1 MQWKFRPRG
10 GQEGGAPTQA
20 EMKRASA
27 KMFPGEGYIDLA
39 IPVPGFTGKTCED
52 HFVDED
58 GRCGAQSIDYWE
70 TRSGSHGWAC
80 SECGEVIQWG

>member
-10 GQEGGAPTQA
+10 GQEGWAPTQA
-20 EMKRASA
+20 EMKRAST

-39 IPVPGFTGKTCED
+39 IPVPGFTGQ
-52 HFVDED
+52 
-58 GRCGAQSIDYWE
+58 RCASHGFDDFGPRADYWE

>member
-1 MQWKFRPRG
+1 MMQWKFRPRG
-10 GQEGGAPTQA
+10 GQEGWAPTQA

-39 IPVPGFTGKTCED
+39 IPVPGFTGKACEE
-52 HFVDED
+52 HPEF
-58 GRCGAQSIDYWE
+58 AADYWE
-70 TRSGSHGWAC
+70 TQDGSHGWAC